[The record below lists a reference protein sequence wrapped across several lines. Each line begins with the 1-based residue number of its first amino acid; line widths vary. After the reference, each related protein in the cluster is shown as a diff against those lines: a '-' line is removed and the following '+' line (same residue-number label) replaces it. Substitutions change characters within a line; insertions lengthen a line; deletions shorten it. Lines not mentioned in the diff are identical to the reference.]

1 MKLSPGSRAT
11 EQIVRNILSGTEGLK
26 AVRKNALIH
35 IFTLFIALPGR
46 VNFLAMA
53 RRGRFSEKTYRNHFE
68 RKFDFFDFNK
78 QLAKQFCSPHRI
90 IAGDCSF
97 IPKAG
102 KRTPH
107 IDKFWS
113 GCASRA
119 MPGLEISSL
128 AVVDVDANTAI
139 HLECEQT
146 PGNLPDSESRI
157 DFYADQVVR
166 RAEDLK
172 ELADYFVYDG
182 AAAKKKFAD
191 GIVEHTG
198 LHLVSKLRR
207 DANLRYLYTGSRRP
221 GPGQPKQYD
230 GKIQW
235 KSLEL
240 DRFDI
245 CYEDNEIII
254 YTAVV
259 NSVSLKRDIRIAYI
273 RGKGSDSYAVLFSTD
288 TNLDGFLIYK
298 YYKARFQIEFLFRDA
313 KQYTGLTH
321 CQARS
326 ENKLYFHFNS
336 SLTTVSIAKADFYGD
351 AENQGAPFSMRGI
364 TDYYSAKL
372 FLDRILSKLDI
383 ELVSDKFDFDY
394 EELLNTAAALA

>member
-1 MKLSPGSRAT
+1 M
-11 EQIVRNILSGTEGLK
+11 EQKIRSILSGTEGLK
-26 AVRKNALIH
+26 AVRRNALIH
-35 IFTLFIALPGR
+35 IFTLFVALPSR

-53 RRGRFSEKTYRNHFE
+53 RHGHFSERTYRNHFE
-68 RKFDFFDFNK
+68 KKFDFFDFNK
-78 QLAKQFCSPHRI
+78 QLVKQFCSPHRI

-102 KRTPH
+102 KSTPH
-107 IDKFWS
+107 LGKFWS
-113 GCASRA
+113 GCASKA
-119 MPGLEISSL
+119 LPGLEISSL
-128 AVVDVDANTAI
+128 AVIDVDTNRAF

-146 PGNLPDSESRI
+146 PGTLPDNESRI
-157 DFYADQVVR
+157 DFYVDQVVR
-166 RAEDLK
+166 HAKDLK

-207 DANLRYLYTGSRRP
+207 DANLRYLYTGPRRP
-221 GPGQPKQYD
+221 GPGKPKQYD

-235 KSLEL
+235 KNLEL
-240 DRFDI
+240 NRFDI
-245 CYEDNEIII
+245 CYEDDEIII
-254 YTAVV
+254 HTAIV
-259 NSVSLKRDIRIAYI
+259 NSVSLKRNIRIAYI
-273 RGKGSDSYAVLFSTD
+273 SRKGSDSYAVLFSTD
-288 TNLDGFLIYK
+288 INLDGLLIYK

-326 ENKLYFHFNS
+326 ENKLYFHFNC
-336 SLTTVSIAKADFYGD
+336 SLTSVSLAKADFFD
-351 AENQGAPFSMRGI
+351 KVENQGAPFSMRNI
-364 TDYYSAKL
+364 TDYYSTKL

-383 ELVSDKFDFDY
+383 ELSSEKFSFDY
-394 EELLNTAAALA
+394 EELLNTAGALA

>member
-1 MKLSPGSRAT
+1 MK
-11 EQIVRNILSGTEGLK
+11 QIIRSILNGTEGLK
-26 AVRKNALIH
+26 TVRKSALIH
-35 IFTLFIALPGR
+35 IFTLFVALPGR

-53 RRGRFSEKTYRNHFE
+53 RHGRFSEKTYRNHFE
-68 RKFDFFDFNK
+68 EKFDFFNFNK
-78 QLAKQFCSPHRI
+78 QLAEQFCSPHRI

-107 IDKFWS
+107 VAKFWS
-113 GCASRA
+113 GCASKS

-128 AVVDVDANTAI
+128 AVIDLEANTAF

-146 PGNLPDSESRI
+146 PGTLPDNESRI
-157 DFYADQVVR
+157 DFYVNQVIN

-172 ELADYFVYDG
+172 EIADYFVYDG
-182 AAAKKKFAD
+182 AAAKKKFVD
-191 GIVEHTG
+191 GIVKNTE
-198 LHLVSKLRR
+198 LHLISKLPKNA
-207 DANLRYLYTGSRRP
+207 DMRYLYTGPRKP
-221 GPGQPKQYD
+221 GPGRPRQYD
-230 GKIQW
+230 GKILW
-235 KSLEL
+235 RNVEK

-245 CYEDNEIII
+245 CHEDNEIII

-259 NSVSLKRDIRIAYI
+259 NSVLPEGNVRIVYI
-273 RGKGSDSYAVLFSTD
+273 AKKSSDSYTILFSTD
-288 TNLDGFLIYK
+288 VNLNGFLIYK

-336 SLTTVSIAKADFYGD
+336 SLTAVSIAKADFYD
-351 AENQGAPFSMRGI
+351 SAEKQGTPFSMRDV

-372 FLDRILSKLDI
+372 LLDRILSKLDI
-383 ELVSDKFDFDY
+383 EPVSDKFNFDY

>member
-1 MKLSPGSRAT
+1 M
-11 EQIVRNILSGTEGLK
+11 EQKIRSILSGTEGLK
-26 AVRKNALIH
+26 AVRRNALIH
-35 IFTLFIALPGR
+35 IFTLFVALPGR

-53 RRGRFSEKTYRNHFE
+53 RHGRFSEKTYRNHFE
-68 RKFDFFDFNK
+68 KKFDFFDFNK
-78 QLAKQFCSPHRI
+78 QLVKQFCSPHRI

-102 KRTPH
+102 KSTPH
-107 IDKFWS
+107 LGKFWS
-113 GCASRA
+113 GCASKA
-119 MPGLEISSL
+119 LPGLEISSL
-128 AVVDVDANTAI
+128 AVIDVDTNRAF

-146 PGNLPDSESRI
+146 PGTLPDNESRI
-157 DFYADQVVR
+157 DFYVDQVVR
-166 RAEDLK
+166 HAKDLK

-207 DANLRYLYTGSRRP
+207 DANLRYLYTGPRRP
-221 GPGQPKQYD
+221 GPGKPKQYD

-235 KSLEL
+235 KNLEL
-240 DRFDI
+240 NRFDI
-245 CYEDNEIII
+245 CYEDDEIII
-254 YTAVV
+254 HTAIV
-259 NSVSLKRDIRIAYI
+259 NSVSLKRNIRIAYI
-273 RGKGSDSYAVLFSTD
+273 SRKGSDSYAVLFSTD
-288 TNLDGFLIYK
+288 TNLDGLLIYK

-326 ENKLYFHFNS
+326 ENKLHFHFNC
-336 SLTTVSIAKADFYGD
+336 SLTSVSLAKADFFD
-351 AENQGAPFSMRGI
+351 KVENQGAPFSMRNI

-383 ELVSDKFDFDY
+383 ELSSGKFSFDY
-394 EELLNTAAALA
+394 EELLNTAGALA

>member
-1 MKLSPGSRAT
+1 MDRIIKS
-11 EQIVRNILSGTEGLK
+11 ILSGTGGLK
-26 AVRKNALIH
+26 AVRRNALIH

-46 VNFLAMA
+46 INFLAMA
-53 RRGRFSEKTYRNHFE
+53 RHGSFSEKTYRSHFE
-68 RKFDFFDFNK
+68 KEFDFFDFNK
-78 QLAKQFCSPHRI
+78 QLVERFCSPHRI

-102 KRTPH
+102 KKTPH
-107 IDKFWS
+107 LAKFWS
-113 GCASRA
+113 GCASKSL
-119 MPGLEISSL
+119 PGLEISSL
-128 AVVDVDANTAI
+128 AVIDLEANTAF

-146 PGNLPDSESRI
+146 PATLPDNESRI
-157 DFYADQVVR
+157 DFYVNQVSN
-166 RAEDLK
+166 RAHELK
-172 ELADYFVYDG
+172 EIADYFVYDG
-182 AAAKKKFAD
+182 AAAKKKFVN
-191 GIVEHTG
+191 GIVDNTG
-198 LHLVSKLRR
+198 LHLVSKFPIN
-207 DANLRYLYTGSRRP
+207 ANMRYLYTGPRKP
-221 GPGQPKQYD
+221 GPGRPRQYD
-230 GKIQW
+230 GKIRW
-235 KSLEL
+235 NKLKK

-245 CYEDNEIII
+245 CYEDDEIII

-259 NSVSLKRDIRIAYI
+259 NSVLLGCNVRIAYVTKKSS
-273 RGKGSDSYAVLFSTD
+273 GSYAILFSTD
-288 TNLDGFLIYK
+288 LNLDGFLIYK

-336 SLTTVSIAKADFYGD
+336 SLTAVSIAKADFYD
-351 AENQGAPFSMRGI
+351 SAENRGTPFSMRNI

-383 ELVSDKFDFDY
+383 ELVSDKFNLDY

>member
-1 MKLSPGSRAT
+1 MERR
-11 EQIVRNILSGTEGLK
+11 IRNILNCTEGLK
-26 AVRKNALIH
+26 AVRRSALIH
-35 IFTLFIALPGR
+35 IFTLFVALPGR

-53 RRGRFSEKTYRNHFE
+53 RHGRFSEKTYRKHFE
-68 RKFDFFDFNK
+68 EEFDFFQFNK
-78 QLAKQFCSPHRI
+78 QLAKQFCSPDRI

-107 IDKFWS
+107 IAKFWS
-113 GCASRA
+113 GCASKA

-128 AVVDVDANTAI
+128 AVVDVESNTAI

-157 DFYADQVVR
+157 DFYVTQVIR
-166 RAEDLK
+166 RAEELK

-182 AAAKKKFAD
+182 AAAKKKFVD
-191 GIVEHTG
+191 GIVENTE

-207 DANLRYLYTGSRRP
+207 DADLRYLYTGPRRP
-221 GPGQPKQYD
+221 GPGKPKQYD
-230 GKIQW
+230 GKILW
-235 KSLEL
+235 KNLEL

-254 YTAVV
+254 YTAIV
-259 NSVSLKRDIRIAYI
+259 NSVSLKRNIRIAYI
-273 RGKGSDSYAVLFSTD
+273 SKKGTDSYAVLFSTD
-288 TNLDGFLIYK
+288 MNLAGLLIYK

-326 ENKLYFHFNS
+326 ENKLYFHFNC
-336 SLTTVSIAKADFYGD
+336 SLTSVSLAKADFFD
-351 AENQGAPFSMRGI
+351 KVENQGAPFSMRNI
-364 TDYYSAKL
+364 TEYYSSKL

-383 ELVSDKFDFDY
+383 DLTSDKFDFDY
-394 EELLNTAAALA
+394 EELLNTVGALA

>member
-1 MKLSPGSRAT
+1 M
-11 EQIVRNILSGTEGLK
+11 EQKIRSILSGTEGLK

-35 IFTLFIALPGR
+35 IFTLFVALPGR

-53 RRGRFSEKTYRNHFE
+53 RHGRFSEKTYRNHFE
-68 RKFDFFDFNK
+68 ERFDFFNFNK
-78 QLAKQFCSPHRI
+78 QLAKQFRSSHRI

-102 KRTPH
+102 KKTPH

-113 GCASRA
+113 GSASKA

-128 AVVDVDANTAI
+128 AVIDIEANTAL

-146 PGNLPDSESRI
+146 PANLPDNKSRI
-157 DFYADQVVR
+157 DFYVDQVIR
-166 RAEDLK
+166 RSKELK
-172 ELADYFVYDG
+172 ELADYLVYDG
-182 AAAKKKFAD
+182 AAAKKKFID
-191 GIVEHTG
+191 GIVDNTD
-198 LHLVSKLRR
+198 LHLISKLRNNA
-207 DANLRYLYTGSRRP
+207 DMRYLHTGPGKP
-221 GPGQPKQYD
+221 GPGRPKQYD
-230 GKIQW
+230 GKIRW
-235 KSLEL
+235 KNLEIN
-240 DRFDI
+240 RFEL
-245 CYEDNEIII
+245 CCEDDEIII

-259 NSVSLKRDIRIAYI
+259 NSVSLKRNIRIAYI
-273 RGKGSDSYAVLFSTD
+273 GRKGSDSYVVLFSTD
-288 TNLDGFLIYK
+288 INLDGLLIYK

-326 ENKLYFHFNS
+326 ENKLHFHFNC
-336 SLTTVSIAKADFYGD
+336 SLTSVSLAKADFFD
-351 AENQGAPFSMRGI
+351 KAENRGAPFSMRK
-364 TDYYSAKL
+364 TTEYYSGKL

-383 ELVSDKFDFDY
+383 QLSSEKFNFDY

>member
-1 MKLSPGSRAT
+1 MKQKIKS
-11 EQIVRNILSGTEGLK
+11 ILSEIEGIK

-46 VNFLAMA
+46 INFLAMA
-53 RRGRFSEKTYRNHFE
+53 RHGRFSEKTYRSHFE
-68 RKFDFFDFNK
+68 KEFDFFNFNK
-78 QLAKQFCSPHRI
+78 QLVERFCSPHRI

-102 KRTPH
+102 KKTPH
-107 IDKFWS
+107 VAKFWS
-113 GCASRA
+113 GCASKSL
-119 MPGLEISSL
+119 PGLEISSL
-128 AVVDVDANTAI
+128 AVVDLEANTAF

-146 PGNLPDSESRI
+146 PGTLPENESRI
-157 DFYADQVVR
+157 DFYVNQVIN
-166 RAEDLK
+166 RAP
-172 ELADYFVYDG
+172 ELEKIADYFVYDG
-182 AAAKKKFAD
+182 AAAKKKFVN
-191 GIVEHTG
+191 GITENTG
-198 LHLVSKLRR
+198 LHLVSKFPKN
-207 DANLRYLYTGSRRP
+207 ANMRYLYTGPRKP
-221 GPGQPKQYD
+221 GPGRPRQYD
-230 GKIQW
+230 GKIRW
-235 KSLEL
+235 KELET
-240 DRFDI
+240 DRFDT
-245 CYEDNEIII
+245 CYEDDEIII

-259 NSVSLKRDIRIAYI
+259 NSVLLECNVRIAYI
-273 RGKGSDSYAVLFSTD
+273 YKKCSDSYTILFSTD
-288 TNLDGFLIYK
+288 LNLDGFLIYK

-336 SLTTVSIAKADFYGD
+336 SLTAVSIAKADFYGD
-351 AENQGAPFSMRGI
+351 TENQGVPFSMRDI

>member
-1 MKLSPGSRAT
+1 MDRIIKS
-11 EQIVRNILSGTEGLK
+11 ILSGTGELK
-26 AVRKNALIH
+26 AVRRNALIH

-46 VNFLAMA
+46 INFLAMA
-53 RRGRFSEKTYRNHFE
+53 RHGRFSEKTYRNHFE
-68 RKFDFFDFNK
+68 ERFDFFNFNK
-78 QLAKQFCSPHRI
+78 QLAQRFCSSHRI

-102 KRTPH
+102 KKTPH
-107 IDKFWS
+107 IDRFRS
-113 GCASRA
+113 GCASKA

-128 AVVDVDANTAI
+128 AVVDIDSNTAF

-157 DFYADQVVR
+157 DFYVDQVIR
-166 RAEDLK
+166 RARELK

-191 GIVEHTG
+191 GIVENTE

-207 DANLRYLYTGSRRP
+207 DADLRYLYTGPRRP
-221 GPGQPKQYD
+221 GPGKPKQYD
-230 GKIQW
+230 GKILW
-235 KSLEL
+235 KNLDL

-245 CYEDNEIII
+245 CREDHEIII

-273 RGKGSDSYAVLFSTD
+273 GRKGSDSYAVLFSTD
-288 TNLDGFLIYK
+288 VNLDGLLIYK

-326 ENKLYFHFNS
+326 ENKLHFHFNC
-336 SLTTVSIAKADFYGD
+336 SLTSVSLAKADFFD
-351 AENQGAPFSMRGI
+351 KAENRGAPFSMRKI
-364 TDYYSAKL
+364 TEYYSGKL

-383 ELVSDKFDFDY
+383 EPTSDKFDFDY
-394 EELLNTAAALA
+394 EELLHTTAALA

>member
-1 MKLSPGSRAT
+1 MMN
-11 EQIVRNILSGTEGLK
+11 QIVRNILNETDGIK

-46 VNFLAMA
+46 INFLAMA
-53 RRGRFSEKTYRNHFE
+53 RHGHFFEKTYRSHFE
-68 RKFDFFDFNK
+68 KEFDFFNFNK
-78 QLAKQFCSPHRI
+78 QLVERFCSPHRI

-102 KRTPH
+102 KKTPH
-107 IDKFWS
+107 VAKFWS
-113 GCASRA
+113 GCASKSL
-119 MPGLEISSL
+119 PGLEISSL
-128 AVVDVDANTAI
+128 AVVDLEANTAF

-146 PGNLPDSESRI
+146 PGTLPDNESRI
-157 DFYADQVVR
+157 DFYVNQVIK
-166 RAEDLK
+166 RAP
-172 ELADYFVYDG
+172 ELEKIADYFVYDG
-182 AAAKKKFAD
+182 AAAKKKFVN
-191 GIVEHTG
+191 GIVDNTG
-198 LHLVSKLRR
+198 LHLVSKFPQN
-207 DANLRYLYTGSRRP
+207 ANMRYLYTGPRKPGRGRP
-221 GPGQPKQYD
+221 RQYD
-230 GKIQW
+230 GKIRW
-235 KSLEL
+235 KNLET
-240 DRFDI
+240 DRFNT
-245 CYEDNEIII
+245 CYEDDEIII

-259 NSVSLKRDIRIAYI
+259 NSVSLKRNVRVAYVH
-273 RGKGSDSYAVLFSTD
+273 KKSSDSYAVLFSTD
-288 TNLDGFLIYK
+288 LNLDGFLIYK